1 MATSLNQSD
10 LGDSRQSIESVQGMF
25 NKELEEEPEM
35 RAAFEELMNNQI
47 TSQKVTIKKVD
58 KNFFNDLNLEDKIQN
73 RGSFK
78 NQNFLVERST
88 SIPEMPCENSD
99 FD

>member
-47 TSQKVTIKKVD
+47 TR
-58 KNFFNDLNLEDKIQN
+58 NND
-73 RGSFK
+73 
-78 NQNFLVERST
+78 
-88 SIPEMPCENSD
+88 
-99 FD
+99 